1 MKIQTTVQINEL
13 IEIEIEFPY
22 YCKTEDAYYYVMSED
37 KAIRVSNYNGC
48 ECVMVSSP
56 QHSHTARQLGTAVA
70 CTKDDYESAFYLAL
84 KAITSEPIKQQEEA
98 A

>member
-1 MKIQTTVQINEL
+1 MKIQTTVQVNEVV
-13 IEIEIEFPY
+13 EFDIEFPY
-22 YCKTEDAYYYVMSED
+22 YCQTPDAFYYVMSED

-56 QHSHTARQLGTAVA
+56 QHSHTARQIGSAVA
-70 CTKDDYESAFYLAL
+70 VTKSDFDAAL
-84 KAITSEPIKQQEEA
+84 DHALTAIIPASKLQEVA

>member
-22 YCKTEDAYYYVMSED
+22 YCKTEDAFYYVMSED

-70 CTKDDYESAFYLAL
+70 CTKCDYESALGRAL
-84 KAITSEPIKQQEEA
+84 DAINSPAKQQEA